1 MKNAGVATWVG
12 IAIGFLG
19 PLLLTSPAARVFGDP
34 DRTRTM
40 LFYQLAMW
48 AFAGAVLWIVLGV
61 ERRPLASIGLKPP
74 GARSIAMGLALAAVI
89 MWVLTPFN
97 VWLLKQLGLAG
108 FEEGIGAARR
118 MPPWLL
124 AFAVLTA
131 GVVEEILYRGYPLER
146 LAEIT
151 GSVALAG
158 AITVLVFALVH
169 WPTWGAGPV
178 LTFVVSGMVVTGFY
192 VWQRDLTAT
201 IVAHV
206 VVDAMGLIVVPW
218 LSRGAPGAGSVLD
231 K

>member
-1 MKNAGVATWVG
+1 MKMLGVATWVG

-19 PLLLTSPAARVFGDP
+19 PLLLASPASRVLGDP
-34 DRTRTM
+34 ERVRTM
-40 LFYQLAMW
+40 LIYQLAMW
-48 AFAGAVLWIVLGV
+48 AFLAAVLWIVLGV
-61 ERRPLASIGLKPP
+61 ERRPLASIGLRPP
-74 GARSIAMGLALAAVI
+74 GVRSIAMGLALAAVI

-97 VWLLKQLGLAG
+97 VWLLGKLGLGG
-108 FEEGIGAARR
+108 FEEGIATARR
-118 MPPWLL
+118 MPTWLL

-131 GVVEEILYRGYPLER
+131 GVVEEVLYRGFPLER
-146 LAEIT
+146 LAEAT
-151 GSVALAG
+151 GSAALAG

-178 LTFVVSGMVVTGFY
+178 LSFVVSGVVVTAFY

-218 LSRGAPGAGSVLD
+218 LSANR
-231 K
+231 